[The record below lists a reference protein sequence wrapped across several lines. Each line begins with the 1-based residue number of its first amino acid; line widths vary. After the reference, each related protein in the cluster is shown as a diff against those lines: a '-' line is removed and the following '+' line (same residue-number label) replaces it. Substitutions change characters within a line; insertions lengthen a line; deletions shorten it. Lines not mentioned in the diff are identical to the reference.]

1 MAKKWIASGIILL
14 LGILILVIH
23 HLEITNLDASL
34 MYFVGSLTVLSG
46 IILISFAFGLAISER
61 L

>member
-1 MAKKWIASGIILL
+1 MSKKWIASGIILL
-14 LGILILVIH
+14 LGIFILVINQ
-23 HLEITNLDASL
+23 LEISNLDAPL
-34 MYFVGSLTVLSG
+34 MFLAGSLTVLSG